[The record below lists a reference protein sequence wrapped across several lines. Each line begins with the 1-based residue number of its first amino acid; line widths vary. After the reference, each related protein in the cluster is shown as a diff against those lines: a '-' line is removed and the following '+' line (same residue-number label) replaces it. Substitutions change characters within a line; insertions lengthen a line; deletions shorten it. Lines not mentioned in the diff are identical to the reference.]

1 MAALFPRG
9 KLAASG
15 DVARKYLDL
24 VVIAEWS
31 VLLARTGCP
40 VQSHAFI
47 KLGQKPMVMRPVAD
61 VG

>member
-1 MAALFPRG
+1 MAALCPRG

-15 DVARKYLDL
+15 NVARKSLNL
-24 VVIAEWS
+24 AAIAEWP
-31 VLLARTGCP
+31 VLLAWTGWP

-47 KLGQKPMVMRPVAD
+47 KLGQKPMVMHPVAD